1 MLYYNQNIII
11 IKEIKIMSN
20 AANLTVTAFSEKVA
34 DKNGVVLVDF
44 WASWCG
50 PCMMLSPVI
59 DEICADFEGR
69 ADVYKV
75 NVDEESELAARFGI
89 MSIPTLIIFK
99 NGEVFDKLVG
109 VVPKESIASVLENAL
124 K

>member
-1 MLYYNQNIII
+1 
-11 IKEIKIMSN
+11 MSN
-20 AANLTVTAFSEKVA
+20 ASALTVTEFDGKVT

-50 PCMMLSPVI
+50 PCMMLAPVV
-59 DEICADFEGR
+59 DELVNDFAGR
-69 ADVYKV
+69 VDIYKV
-75 NVDEESELAARFGI
+75 NVDEESELAAKFGI

-99 NGEVFDKLVG
+99 NGEIFDTIRG
-109 VVPKESIASVLENAL
+109 VVPKDSIAGVLENAL